1 MARLEWDKTGER
13 LYETGTDRGVLY
25 VASNGTY
32 PTGVAWNGLT
42 GVDENPSGAEANAQ
56 YADNIKYLELRSA
69 EDFGA
74 TVTAYTYPDEFEQCD
89 GSAEPAEGMYIGQQ
103 ARKMF
108 GMSYRTKIGN
118 DVDGD
123 EHGYYIHLIYGAT
136 ASPSQRSYKTVND
149 SPEPIEFSWEVTTTP
164 VNITGY
170 KPVAHIRIN
179 STKADPEK
187 LALLESVLYGANAE
201 GSAEGRTA
209 SLPLP
214 DAVKTILTTGQIP
227 S

>member
-1 MARLEWDKTGER
+1 MAKLEWDKTGER

-164 VNITGY
+164 VNIVGY
-170 KPVAHIRIN
+170 KPVAHVRIN
-179 STKADPEK
+179 STKADAEN
-187 LALLESVLYGANAE
+187 LAVLESVLYGTDAE
-201 GSAEGRTA
+201 GNTEGRTA

>member
-89 GSAEPAEGMYIGQQ
+89 GSAEPTTGMYIGQQ
-103 ARKMF
+103 ARKTF

-118 DVDGD
+118 DTDGD

-136 ASPSQRSYKTVND
+136 ASPSQRSYKTIND

-164 VNITGY
+164 VNIAGY
-170 KPVAHIRIN
+170 KPVAHVRIN
-179 STKADPEK
+179 STKADEEK
-187 LALLESVLYGANAE
+187 LAVLESVLYGSNGE
-201 GSAEGRTA
+201 GNAEGRTA

>member
-69 EDFGA
+69 ED
-74 TVTAYTYPDEFEQCD
+74 FEQCD

-164 VNITGY
+164 VNIVGY
-170 KPVAHIRIN
+170 KPVAHVRIN

-187 LALLESVLYGANAE
+187 LAVLESVLYGADAE
-201 GSAEGRTA
+201 GNTEGRTA

>member
-89 GSAEPAEGMYIGQQ
+89 GSAEPTEGMYIGQQ

-179 STKADPEK
+179 STKADPEN
-187 LALLESVLYGANAE
+187 LAVLESVLYGANAE

>member
-89 GSAEPAEGMYIGQQ
+89 GSAEPATGMYIGQQ

-118 DVDGD
+118 DVDGN

-187 LALLESVLYGANAE
+187 LAVLESVLYGADGE
-201 GSAEGRTA
+201 GNAEGRTA

>member
-1 MARLEWDKTGER
+1 MAKLEWDKTGER

-25 VASNGTY
+25 VASEGTY

-74 TVTAYTYPDEFEQCD
+74 TVTAYTYPDEFEECD
-89 GSAEPAEGMYIGQQ
+89 GSAEPATGMYIGQQ
-103 ARKMF
+103 KRKMF

-118 DVDGD
+118 DTDGD
-123 EHGYYIHLIYGAT
+123 DHGYYIHLIYGAT

-170 KPVAHIRIN
+170 KPVAHVRIN
-179 STKADPEK
+179 STKADPEH
-187 LALLESVLYGANAE
+187 LAVLESVLYGSDAE

>member
-89 GSAEPAEGMYIGQQ
+89 GSAEPTEGMYIGQQ

-187 LALLESVLYGANAE
+187 LAVLESVLYGANAE
-201 GSAEGRTA
+201 GNTEGRTA

>member
-1 MARLEWDKTGER
+1 MAKLEWDKTGER
-13 LYETGTDRGVLY
+13 LYETGTDRGVRY

-89 GSAEPAEGMYIGQQ
+89 GSAEPTEGMYIGQQ

-187 LALLESVLYGANAE
+187 LAVLESVLYGANAE
-201 GSAEGRTA
+201 GNAEGRTA

>member
-1 MARLEWDKTGER
+1 MAKLEWDKTGER

-187 LALLESVLYGANAE
+187 LAVLESVLYGANAE
-201 GSAEGRTA
+201 GNAEGRTA

>member
-13 LYETGTDRGVLY
+13 IYETGTDRGVLY

-74 TVTAYTYPDEFEQCD
+74 TVTAYTYPDEFEECD
-89 GSAEPAEGMYIGQQ
+89 GSAEPTEGMYIGQQ
-103 ARKMF
+103 KRKMF

-118 DVDGD
+118 DTDGD
-123 EHGYYIHLIYGAT
+123 DHGYYIHLIYGAT

-179 STKADPEK
+179 STKADPEN
-187 LALLESVLYGANAE
+187 LAVLESVLYGANAE
-201 GSAEGRTA
+201 GSAEGRSA